1 MGLTETITALV
12 EEGMRQSAEHAEEEK
27 EKAMTE
33 TMTAIKRTV
42 NVKEIRKVMVRGKLF
57 SVVEGS
63 ATHTDDGVEVEYTTT
78 RGTKTVFIKAG
89 TFGKNLRHW

>member
-1 MGLTETITALV
+1 
-12 EEGMRQSAEHAEEEK
+12 MRQSAEHAEEEK

-33 TMTAIKRTV
+33 TMTRTV

-63 ATHTDDGVEVEYTTT
+63 ATID
-78 RGTKTVFIKAG
+78 R
-89 TFGKNLRHW
+89 